1 MKVGGEERA
10 AGQDGDKIGGDR
22 SEEDGRMGI
31 PECGA
36 GERGGGWVGAV
47 GGGPWRNP
55 QCGREVGGDEPEDG
69 DEVDEQGNEWV
80 NADGG
85 GPGRGPCSCCRET
98 GAALLGRRVRV
109 VWPAEGTSFDGTVH
123 SWSPVDGQHEVQ
135 YDDGDVQ
142 WHVLSAEQVEWLSQ
156 EQEQQPQE
164 GVSPASPPCVE
175 GLVEGAEDAGAGE
188 DGGPVGGLPPVVA
201 VDVAAVGTPQSN
213 SRPDPTDGL
222 ESPPVP
228 EGLVGLLGTP
238 DGPSGE
244 RDDPLGVDGVASPGS
259 AGPDAPQL
267 GAPRPSPGM
276 ERQRFVGPL
285 FRPFEGEW
293 YGHVMRSMP
302 PTGIIRDGV
311 ATTFSWFFCPLIL
324 DAVGWESAFP
334 NLPRDAGWNEMVS
347 ELARVLQEAGITWE
361 VVAGYILEEGMHPFH
376 FSRQRQEQ
384 LIQMDQQLGQEVQM
398 FASGL
403 VASARL
409 LETGRGLVG
418 STGGPSGAG
427 RRAPV
432 QPSSPSRTRAAS
444 QPLPERRADTQRGGP
459 CPSSQPAA
467 SRHSAA
473 SHRQQQRQAGGSGGV
488 PRTFL
493 SSVAE
498 ACDGPVV
505 EDETS
510 SGGAGTPGGEH
521 ALLDACALEAL
532 LRGEAGGADTFTHH
546 QSFLSRN
553 LADDELDGET
563 LEALRDLH
571 PAGDGLPGRV
581 QAAPLELE
589 NAAVEAEC
597 RRFPVASGPGQMRT
611 RWATYFSPPPLEGA
625 SSSAAQL
632 GVGVPSGAE
641 EAGITWEVVAGYIL
655 EEGMHPFHFSGQ
667 RQEQLI
673 QMDQQLGQEAAPG
686 LAW

>member
-1 MKVGGEERA
+1 MTTRSAGTDRRRTTRWASLNA
-10 AGQDGDKIGGDR
+10 APA
-22 SEEDGRMGI
+22 SE
-31 PECGA
+31 
-36 GERGGGWVGAV
+36 AV
-47 GGGPWRNP
+47 GGSARSAVAPGATPS
-55 QCGREVGGDEPEDG
+55 
-69 DEVDEQGNEWV
+69 
-80 NADGG
+80 ADGG
-85 GPGRGPCSCCRET
+85 GRGGSQPARRRRVTERRGRSAERGRRPGRAAARSEGAGRRMATRSTSRALCGSTQTAGAPGEAPAVVAET
-98 GAALLGRRVRV
+98 GAALVGRRVRV

-142 WHVLSAEQVEWLSQ
+142 WHVLSAEQVEWLNQ

-175 GLVEGAEDAGAGE
+175 GLVEGAEDTGAGE
-188 DGGPVGGLPPVVA
+188 DGGSVGGLPPVVA
-201 VDVAAVGTPQSN
+201 ADVAAVGKPQSN

-285 FRPFEGEW
+285 FRPVEGEW

-302 PTGIIRDGV
+302 PSGIIRDGV

-347 ELARVLQEAGITWE
+347 GLARVLQEAGITWE
-361 VVAGYILEEGMHPFH
+361 VVAGYNLEEGMHPFH
-376 FSRQRQEQ
+376 FSGQRQEQ

-427 RRAPV
+427 RGAPV
-432 QPSSPSRTRAAS
+432 QPSSPNQTRAAS
-444 QPLPERRADTQRGGP
+444 QPLPERRA
-459 CPSSQPAA
+459 
-467 SRHSAA
+467 
-473 SHRQQQRQAGGSGGV
+473 
-488 PRTFL
+488 
-493 SSVAE
+493 VAE

-505 EDETS
+505 EDEPS

-546 QSFLSRN
+546 QSIRSRN
-553 LADDELDGET
+553 LAADELDGWS
-563 LEALRDLH
+563 
-571 PAGDGLPGRV
+571 AGGGGLG
-581 QAAPLELE
+581 
-589 NAAVEAEC
+589 
-597 RRFPVASGPGQMRT
+597 GP
-611 RWATYFSPPPLEGA
+611 SD
-625 SSSAAQL
+625 S
-632 GVGVPSGAE
+632 
-641 EAGITWEVVAGYIL
+641 
-655 EEGMHPFHFSGQ
+655 
-667 RQEQLI
+667 
-673 QMDQQLGQEAAPG
+673 
-686 LAW
+686 